1 MMGCMDTK
9 TSSNYLSTAALR
21 HRWGFH
27 AESIRRII
35 RQRRLPSVRIGNR
48 LLVAESDVEA
58 FEHKHRIPSIEEV
71 AT

>member
-1 MMGCMDTK
+1 METQ

-35 RQRRLPSVRIGNR
+35 RQRRLPSVRIGKR
-48 LLVAESDVEA
+48 ILIARADVEA
-58 FEHKHRIPSIEEV
+58 FELKHRTEAKES
-71 AT
+71 T